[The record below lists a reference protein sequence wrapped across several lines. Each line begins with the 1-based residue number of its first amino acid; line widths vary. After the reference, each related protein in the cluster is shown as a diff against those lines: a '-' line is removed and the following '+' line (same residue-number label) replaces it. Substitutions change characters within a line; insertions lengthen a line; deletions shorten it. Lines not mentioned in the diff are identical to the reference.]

1 MLEAKGKNA
10 GPPRETK
17 ATNAE
22 CSQSEGYKHEAQ
34 KTNYSR
40 GTLTK
45 RRPQAR
51 DFPRETNANAGQ
63 AQETNYELQVH
74 H

>member
-34 KTNYSR
+34 KTNY
-40 GTLTK
+40 
-45 RRPQAR
+45 
-51 DFPRETNANAGQ
+51 
-63 AQETNYELQVH
+63 ELQVH